1 MIKVC
6 KVILFLFKLIAIA
19 LMVAGLSFSAYFLS
33 NLFISASGNVK
44 LGILTALISII
55 VLIYNNSRQQVRD
68 ISSRHFN
75 EKREAYRDFID
86 LIFEFMRAVHTS
98 ETPNASLERIS
109 KIQKNIL
116 VWGSAETMNAYNA
129 FMVVSAA
136 DKDGNAEQAS
146 EDKPDLRIFHA
157 METLLRS
164 VRKDLGHSDRKLR
177 RFAVTKLFIVADEH
191 HKFS

>member
-1 MIKVC
+1 MIKAW
-6 KVILFLFKLIAIA
+6 KVILFLLKLIGIV
-19 LMVAGLSFSAYFLS
+19 LIVAGLLFSAYFLS

-44 LGILTALISII
+44 LGILTALISLIA
-55 VLIYNNSRQQVRD
+55 LIYNNSRQQIRD

-86 LIFEFMRAVHTS
+86 LLFEFMRAVHTS

-109 KIQKNIL
+109 EIQKNIL

-129 FMVVSAA
+129 FMVASVAG
-136 DKDGNAEQAS
+136 KDSNAEQSS

-157 METLLRS
+157 MEALLRS
-164 VRKDLGHSDRKLR
+164 IRKDLGHSDRKLKK
-177 RFAVTKLFIVADEH
+177 FAVTKLFIVADEH